1 MFEIAKKTFQYGSNT
16 VTIETGEI
24 ARQAGGA
31 VIVNVDDTVVLAT
44 VVGAK
49 NAKPGQDFFPL
60 TVDYVEKFYAAGRI
74 PGGFFKREG
83 RPSERETL
91 ISRLIDRPIRPLFP
105 DGFYNE
111 VQVVITLMSSN
122 PEVDSDIPAMI
133 GASAALAISG
143 IPFHGPLGAAR
154 VGYIDGQFVLNPAV
168 SKMPSSK
175 LDLVVAGTEAAVLM
189 VESEAH
195 ELSEEVMLGAVVF
208 GHDQM
213 QTVIN
218 AIHELVEAG
227 GKAEWEWQAAP
238 RNEALI
244 EKINQ
249 LAEADMRA
257 AYRVRDKQ
265 ARTAQVSAVEKSVA
279 KTLADDAASKG
290 ESAPDSTEV
299 GNLLFELQSRIVR
312 SQILSGEPRIDGR
325 DTRTVRPIAIRT
337 GVLPRAHGSALFT
350 RGETQALVVATLG
363 TNRDEQV
370 IDAINGEYRERFMLH
385 YNMPPYATGET
396 GRVGSPKR
404 REIGHGR
411 LAKRALVPL
420 LPDVA
425 SFGYSIR
432 VVSEI
437 TESNGSSSMASVCG
451 GCLAM
456 MDAGVPIKAH
466 VAGIAMGLI
475 KEGARFAVLSDIL
488 GDEDH
493 LGDMDFKVAGT
504 EQGVTALQMDI
515 KIQGIT
521 KEIMQ
526 VALAQAKEGRLHILS
541 KMRDAVSGAKTE
553 LSDFAPRMYNMKINP
568 ERIRDVIGK
577 GGATIRQITE
587 ETGTQVDIQDDGS
600 ITIAAVDAQAARRAQ
615 QMIEN
620 LTAEVEVGKI
630 YEGPV
635 LRILD
640 FGAIVQVMPGRD
652 GLLHVSQIAQERVN
666 NVGDYVKEGQIVRV
680 KVIEADDKGRL
691 RLSMKAAAADDA
703 AQSAPPSDAT
713 PA

>member
-279 KTLADDAASKG
+279 KALAEDAASKG

-526 VALAQAKEGRLHILS
+526 VALAQAKEGRLHILG
-541 KMRDAVSGAKTE
+541 KMRDAVSGARTE

-666 NVGDYVKEGQIVRV
+666 NVGDYVKEGQVVRV

-691 RLSMKAAAADDA
+691 RLSMKAAAIDDA

>member
-1 MFEIAKKTFQYGSNT
+1 VFEIAKKTFQYGSNT

-703 AQSAPPSDAT
+703 AQSAPPSDVT